1 MKLVSKMKKIYSV
14 IVGDTR
20 ESKIEALFDH
30 IIDEIQIVDNNVHIK
45 TSKNIIIENDGHSV
59 MINKGVSV
67 NLSHQIHLNPK
78 INFGGFDILQ
88 DDLQEAYEKEMK
100 ALQDKHDGTD
110 FVVHDCKK
118 NKAKN

>member
-1 MKLVSKMKKIYSV
+1 MKLVSKMQKIYKI

-30 IIDEIQIVDNNVHIK
+30 VIDKIEIIDDNVHIK

-59 MINKGVSV
+59 MINRGVSV

-88 DDLQEAYEKEMK
+88 DDLQLAYEAEMK
-100 ALQDKHDGTD
+100 ALQEKHKNAE
-110 FVVHDCKK
+110 FVVHDCSKK
-118 NKAKN
+118 KKA